1 MLKAKILVVGPCE
14 SGKSVISNF
23 LADAT
28 ETSGGEYHPTQGV
41 RILEF
46 ESGSNQMGARSSTA
60 EVELWDCSGDQKF
73 DECWPAIMKDA
84 NGVVIVYN
92 PDVPTHE
99 RELDMWYSHFV
110 VQQALREAQCL
121 IMGHHK
127 PSAKSS
133 STVEIPSSM
142 SKVHHIQT
150 NLEEDAEG
158 IRREFNR
165 FLGKLLGGMS
175 RKQDQEELSIIQ

>member
-1 MLKAKILVVGPCE
+1 MIKAKILVVGPCE

-46 ESGSNQMGARSSTA
+46 ESNSNQIGARSSA

-110 VQQALREAQCL
+110 VQQALRETNCL
-121 IMGHHK
+121 IMGHVK
-127 PSAKSS
+127 PSAKNL
-133 STVEIPSSM
+133 TVQMPSSM
-142 SKVHHIQT
+142 SKVQHVQT

-158 IRREFNR
+158 VRRDFNS
-165 FLGKLLGGMS
+165 FLAKLLSSMS